1 MISVK
6 NLVQDSRLLGNFF
19 SPDAYLQGDV
29 ETGLL
34 ESRGGSR
41 LIALPEALLQGLYNG
56 LTTEVG
62 QAAGVVLFQCGNHWG
77 KHFYRRFGE
86 EISKYYQKPLAQM
99 EMVEFLQCLKQCW
112 KTHGW
117 GVIDFN
123 FDQYQ
128 QGFIVAKI
136 KNSPF
141 DEVTPEDDITMG
153 YAEAGILSSFFTLLT
168 GRNLHCVQTAHE
180 KADSPWNCFVIGVE
194 ERIKPAEAWR
204 SEGQDHD
211 TIMERLGHNQPAENN

>member
-1 MISVK
+1 MISVA
-6 NLVQDSRLLGNFF
+6 NLVKDSHLFGNFF

-34 ESRGGSR
+34 ESRGGAR

-56 LTTEVG
+56 LISEVG
-62 QAAGVVLFQCGNHWG
+62 QAAGVVLFKCGSHWG

-86 EISKYYQKPLAQM
+86 EISQYYQKPIAQM
-99 EMVEFLQCLKQCW
+99 EMVEFLQCLKQSW

-117 GVIDFN
+117 GIIDFN
-123 FDQYQ
+123 FDYYQ
-128 QGFIVAKI
+128 KGFIVTQI
-136 KNSPF
+136 QNSPF
-141 DEVTPEDDITMG
+141 DEVTPEGDMTMG

-168 GRNLHCVQTAHE
+168 GRNLHCIQTTSE
-180 KADSPWNCFVIGVE
+180 TPDYPWNYFVIGLE

-211 TIMERLGHNQPAENN
+211 TIMERLGNNQPSSNN